1 MKKKPIVTICIP
13 TFNRQN
19 YILKAIESALNQKDD
34 SFKILVVDDG
44 SSDNTAEI
52 VNSINDVKLTFIKK
66 NHSNAP
72 DTRNLCIQ
80 TAESDFILWLD
91 SDDILEPDLL
101 PRFRTLLKTYPDI
114 DICYGDIEP
123 FGDINFFQQKIIK
136 YADYYHKNNK
146 LISEM
151 VYGNKI
157 PNPGTFIRKSL
168 FDKVGLYKTE
178 FRRAHDYEFWV
189 RCAPQAIFKHIG
201 GSSLKWRWHD
211 NNMSTGNMVYDTS
224 FEAAIL
230 TQLITTHSLE
240 MLFPNLEWGNTESS
254 NFIANCELA
263 RMYFHWKDENL
274 FIKHIE
280 NALLAIVKNLI
291 LPKNRLEKIL
301 LFKKIFK
308 TLSISNQN
316 HIFTEIIKIFDKMQL
331 LEEMQSQQSSLSRH
345 NEFLQPLVSVIIPT
359 FNRPNQLL
367 NAVKSV
373 LRQTYTAFEVIVIND
388 CGIDVSKILKIFADQ
403 RIFYISHYTNKGLAA
418 TRNTGIQA
426 ARGKYIA
433 YLDDDDEFFPNHL
446 QTLVE
451 ALEGSKFKVAY
462 TDGIKCL
469 YEEHNSS
476 TVLKHKFVEH
486 SSDFDPH
493 RLLCQNYIPVLC
505 MMHAKSCLDHTGFF
519 DEKLNVH
526 EDWDLW
532 IRLSRIFPFLH
543 IKKNTCAYK
552 IIINS
557 NKNLS
562 TSKGIDFITTMQ
574 TIYRKNL
581 HHNMIPNIINIQ
593 KKILES
599 LICASFNGD
608 QTYSISIGDN
618 FEIFINGILTELN
631 SQK

>member
-1 MKKKPIVTICIP
+1 M
-13 TFNRQN
+13 
-19 YILKAIESALNQKDD
+19 
-34 SFKILVVDDG
+34 
-44 SSDNTAEI
+44 
-52 VNSINDVKLTFIKK
+52 
-66 NHSNAP
+66 
-72 DTRNLCIQ
+72 
-80 TAESDFILWLD
+80 
-91 SDDILEPDLL
+91 
-101 PRFRTLLKTYPDI
+101 
-114 DICYGDIEP
+114 
-123 FGDINFFQQKIIK
+123 QQ
-136 YADYYHKNNK
+136 
-146 LISEM
+146 
-151 VYGNKI
+151 
-157 PNPGTFIRKSL
+157 
-168 FDKVGLYKTE
+168 
-178 FRRAHDYEFWV
+178 
-189 RCAPQAIFKHIG
+189 
-201 GSSLKWRWHD
+201 
-211 NNMSTGNMVYDTS
+211 
-224 FEAAIL
+224 
-230 TQLITTHSLE
+230 
-240 MLFPNLEWGNTESS
+240 
-254 NFIANCELA
+254 
-263 RMYFHWKDENL
+263 
-274 FIKHIE
+274 
-280 NALLAIVKNLI
+280 
-291 LPKNRLEKIL
+291 
-301 LFKKIFK
+301 
-308 TLSISNQN
+308 
-316 HIFTEIIKIFDKMQL
+316 
-331 LEEMQSQQSSLSRH
+331 LEEIQSQQSSLSCH
-345 NEFLQPLVSVIIPT
+345 NECLQPLVSVIIPT

-403 RIFYISHYTNKGLAA
+403 RIFYISHATNKGLAA

-493 RLLCQNYIPVLC
+493 RLLFQNYIPVLC

-581 HHNMIPNIINIQ
+581 QLNTPLNIVNIQ
-593 KKILES
+593 KKFSE
-599 LICASFNGD
+599 
-608 QTYSISIGDN
+608 T
-618 FEIFINGILTELN
+618 
-631 SQK
+631 